1 METELNIFK
10 LQLKSNIEVAHAKT
24 LKRIERSRKW
34 RDTGSDKFNEFQFG
48 KIFGM
53 KDAYEHI
60 LQMINEIEEVKK

>member
-1 METELNIFK
+1 MESALNVFK
-10 LQLKSNIEVAHAKT
+10 LQLKAYIEIAHIKT

-34 RDTGSDKFNEFQFG
+34 RDMGSDKFNEFQFG
-48 KIFGM
+48 KMFGM